1 MACRHRQR
9 ETQAL
14 LRFPRSPFS
23 SLLADTSGGV
33 PEKHEILLKRGS
45 VIVTTDERYDI
56 FSVVHPLDFHNKW
69 FLLIGSRDTKSNE
82 RSWRRNSRAEGCIS
96 VSCVLSA
103 CPVSDSLSR
112 RRNVVQPGSTRKSG
126 SQIGVIIPRMA
137 CLSNLNVYSERIYAL
152 YPPQ

>member
-33 PEKHEILLKRGS
+33 LRSTKILLNVVVSLLR
-45 VIVTTDERYDI
+45 TDERYDI

-69 FLLIGSRDTKSNE
+69 FLLIGSRDTKFQRTKLAQE
-82 RSWRRNSRAEGCIS
+82 
-96 VSCVLSA
+96 
-103 CPVSDSLSR
+103 
-112 RRNVVQPGSTRKSG
+112 
-126 SQIGVIIPRMA
+126 
-137 CLSNLNVYSERIYAL
+137 
-152 YPPQ
+152 